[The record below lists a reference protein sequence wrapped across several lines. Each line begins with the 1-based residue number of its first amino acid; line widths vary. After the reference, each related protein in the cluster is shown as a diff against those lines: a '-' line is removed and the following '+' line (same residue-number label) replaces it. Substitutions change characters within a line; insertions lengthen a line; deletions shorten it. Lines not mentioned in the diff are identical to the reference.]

1 MNNSTKISFAGLIE
15 KNKYIRI
22 PKIQRDYA
30 QGRINDKVN
39 EIRKRFVHVLMRVV
53 KGEISEQELDF
64 VYGSIS
70 DKGNEENNKR
80 VKAFE
85 PLDGQQRLTT
95 LFLLHWM
102 LGSKILVTEDAHSIF
117 IYETRPSSTEFCNE
131 LVLHQA
137 ADYIKEAKG
146 KTIEEKKGEKRLAKP
161 SEVIKGK
168 DWFKWGWKFDP
179 TIQSMLVMID
189 AIYDEMPDIPDWEM
203 CRSNLNNITF
213 KILNLEDLKVSD
225 ELFVKMNAR
234 GKHLSDFDVLKSTLE
249 EELQMQRQEDI
260 QNPVCHLANQKDEED
275 WRSQMDGKWIDL
287 FWNKYAKDVVEEEN
301 RKLKE
306 NEQSLFADDKQKESL
321 LKQAKENKL
330 KAATE
335 AEANLRRLLIR
346 LIALQLLENKNTPDA
361 LKEASYYVD
370 EKDLDNIIYKYDD
383 HVVNVRQNPKVN
395 PSNEDL
401 FRIDYRQLIDDM
413 NSLIYKDCRDITEL
427 LGGLLLK
434 TSEDPN
440 NSTETEVLLNV
451 FLKEKQLGNDIELI
465 FYAVLLY
472 LRQYHYSENDAWIE
486 NFKEWAHLIRNLFL
500 NVNRNQRIDKR
511 YLMEEAMEGINA
523 FVSQLGIFIQNNGLD
538 VNKSNVAVRRFV
550 AGLKKLDKNEKGGFS
565 GIENQAINEEIE
577 KAQLRLKDSRWVDA
591 IEKAESHPYLWGQ
604 ISCLLSWSQGD
615 IDLFDDYSYRLQ
627 LLLSKET
634 LKNYYPALLC
644 VAPECWKNHS
654 NRLYEYNK
662 DRSNSIKR
670 CLRDNGDKGLEDT
683 YLGMPQKLLIDE
695 WIKEEYRQL
704 SVNEFLLRV
713 QQDSM
718 GNVPAWV
725 NFILYETETIGYSRR
740 KKVFEDRGHIILAQL
755 QSQDSHCFDPIL
767 KSVHL
772 MTGGSKDNFGDSKTT
787 EGHFVKFDHDSCVYR
802 IEWCEE
808 QNGMYVLK
816 KDGEQVTIMSA
827 DQIQKF
833 VSDTILSPQ
842 M

>member
-1 MNNSTKISFAGLIE
+1 MNNSTKSSFAELIE
-15 KNKYIRI
+15 KYKYIRI

-30 QGRINDKVN
+30 QGRVNDKVN

-53 KGEISEQELDF
+53 KGEVPEQELDF
-64 VYGSIS
+64 VYGSLS
-70 DKGNEENNKR
+70 DKKNEENKR
-80 VKAFE
+80 ITTFE

-95 LFLLHWM
+95 LFILHWM
-102 LGSKILVTEDAHSIF
+102 MGSKILVTEDAHSVF
-117 IYETRPSSTEFCNE
+117 TYETRPSSKEFCNE

-146 KTIEEKKGEKRLAKP
+146 KTIEEKKGKNRLAKP
-161 SEVIKGK
+161 SEVIKEK

-179 TIQSMLVMID
+179 TIQSVLVMID
-189 AIYDEMPDIPDWEM
+189 AIYDEIPDTPNLEM
-203 CRSNLNNITF
+203 YRSKLNKITF
-213 KILNLEDLKVSD
+213 KILNLEELKASD

-234 GKHLSDFDVLKSTLE
+234 GKHLSDFDILKSTLE
-249 EELQMQRQEDI
+249 EELQMQRQEEI
-260 QNPVCHLANQKDEED
+260 QNPVCHLANQKDEEE
-275 WRSQMDGKWIDL
+275 WRSQMDGKWIDM

-306 NEQSLFADDKQKESL
+306 NEQSLFTDDKQKEDL
-321 LKQAKENKL
+321 IKQAKENKL

-346 LIALQLLENKNTPDA
+346 LIALQLLENKNTPDT
-361 LKEASYYVD
+361 LKEAAYYVD
-370 EKDLDNIIYKYDD
+370 EKDLDDIIYKYDD
-383 HVVNVRQNPKVN
+383 HLVNVRQNPKEN

-401 FRIDYRQLIDDM
+401 FRIDFRQLIDDM

-427 LGGLLLK
+427 LGGILLK
-434 TSEDPN
+434 KSDDPN
-440 NSTETEVLLNV
+440 NSTETELLLNV

-472 LRQYHYSENDAWIE
+472 LRQYHYCENDAWTE
-486 NFKEWAHLIRNLFL
+486 NFREWAYVIRNLFL

-511 YLMEEAMEGINA
+511 YLMEEAMEGVNA
-523 FVSQLGIFIQNNGLD
+523 FASQFGNFIQDKGLD
-538 VNKSNVAVRRFV
+538 VNKNIVAVRRFV
-550 AGLKKLDKNEKGGFS
+550 ASLKKFDKNEKGGFS

-577 KAQLRLKDSRWVDA
+577 KALLKIGNSSWCYA

-604 ISCLLSWSQGD
+604 ISCLLSWAEGD
-615 IDLFDDYSYRLQ
+615 VNLFNDYSDRLQ
-627 LLLSKET
+627 SLLSKET

-670 CLRDNGDKGLEDT
+670 CLRDNGDKDLEDA

-695 WIKEEYRQL
+695 WRKEEYKQL
-704 SVNEFLLRV
+704 SVNDFLIKL

-718 GNVPAWV
+718 EKVPGWV
-725 NFILYETETIGYSRR
+725 HFILYKTETIDYSWR
-740 KKVFEDRGHIILAQL
+740 KKVFEEKGHIILAQL
-755 QSQDSHCFDPIL
+755 QTVDSHCIDPIL
-767 KSVHL
+767 KSIHL
-772 MTGGSKDNFGDSKTT
+772 MTGGSKENFGDSKTSG
-787 EGHFVKFDHDSCVYR
+787 GHFVKFDYNSCVYR

-808 QNGMYVLK
+808 QNGMYILK
-816 KDGEQVTIMSA
+816 KDGEQDTIMSA

-833 VSDTILSPQ
+833 VSDTILSPK